1 MLGFSALSENPISSV
16 NKVLELSASMTGLA
30 ISSAAAAG
38 TLVGSSTMSSSAIQ
52 TSAGVRI
59 LAHSA
64 SLDSSLVTSSS
75 AVFVKG
81 STLETDLVSSFVQT
95 TAGVR
100 ILIGTS
106 TQDFNLTQT
115 AIGEL
120 LFTEIVPSVTVTYT
134 EITHTGDNWTE
145 ITHTGDTWTD
155 VSTNQELQMASSY
168 TANNG
173 IEKIGTGEQAGTW
186 GATTNTNFDILDRAI
201 NGVGAIT
208 LSGTTHTL
216 TTTDGAL
223 SDGHFKVLVFGGTLS
238 STNTVT
244 ISPNDQDKLYFV
256 FNNTSGSQSVIIKQG
271 SGATVTVGN
280 GKTAIVYAD
289 GAGSGAAV
297 AQIETGSDEF
307 TEDVTMKTGDGA
319 LLTLQTSATAITD
332 GNVLGALQ
340 FQAPNESSGTDAVTV
355 AASIVAEADNTF
367 AADNNQTDMVFKLG
381 SSEAATEKMRLTH
394 EGILSIPADGSI
406 TANHFSVGTGADL
419 KIYHDGSDSYVDD
432 TGTGNLN
439 LKGSIVQ
446 LLSTGGEAM
455 IKATTDGAAEL
466 YHDGTKKIETTSA
479 GTTVSGV
486 VTATGFTIGSAVIAE
501 SELEQIDGIT
511 AGTVSASKAVVVDSN
526 KDITGFRNIANTGT
540 ITAGGDITAF
550 SDERLKSD
558 IETID
563 NALNK
568 VMNMRGVSYTKQA
581 EKGIGVI
588 AQEIEK
594 VLPEVVTD
602 GEYKSVAYGNIVGV
616 LIEAIKDLK
625 KELDDHKQEC
635 NCGSNKQWYYKYG

>member
-1 MLGFSALSENPISSV
+1 MLGHVSLSETPISSIS
-16 NKVLELSASMTGLA
+16 KILEGNAEMSGIASKASAG
-30 ISSAAAAG
+30 IG
-38 TLVGSSTMSSSAIQ
+38 ILVGVADISAIFVEEVEG
-52 TSAGVRI
+52 AAVPDI
-59 LAHSA
+59 P
-64 SLDSSLVTSSS
+64 VTSMSFNFGLDDIPGR
-75 AVFVKG
+75 FVKG
-81 STLETDLVSSFVQT
+81 TELETDIEFLAEQSS
-95 TAGVR
+95 AG
-100 ILIGTS
+100 IGVFTGAS

-115 AIGEL
+115 ATGEL

-238 STNTVT
+238 STNTIT

-256 FNNTSGSQSVIIKQG
+256 FNNTSGSQSIIIKQG

-319 LLTLQTSATAITD
+319 LLTLQTSDTTVVD
-332 GNVLGALQ
+332 GDVLGALQ
-340 FQAPNESSGTDAVTV
+340 FQAPNESSGTDAITV
-355 AASIVAEADNTF
+355 AASIVAEADDTF
-367 AADNNQTDMVFKLG
+367 AADSNKTDMLFKLG

-394 EGILSIPADGSI
+394 EGDIDLRTDDRFIFFGADSDVTLRHVHNTGLLLNSTNQLQFGDSGTYIHQSADG
-406 TANHFSVGTGADL
+406 VLDL
-419 KIYHDGSDSYVDD
+419 VSD
-432 TGTGNLN
+432 TEIEIN
-439 LKGSIVQ
+439 
-446 LLSTGGEAM
+446 
-455 IKATTDGAAEL
+455 ATTIDMNGAL
-466 YHDGTKKIETTSA
+466 DVSGQITSA
-479 GTTVSGV
+479 GALTCAGIV
-486 VTATGFTIGSAVIAE
+486 VGAASLQEADLV
-501 SELEQIDGIT
+501 QIDGIT
-511 AGTVSASKAVVVDSN
+511 AGTVSASKAVIVDSN
-526 KDITGFRNIANTGT
+526 KDASGFRNITATGT
-540 ITAGGDITAF
+540 VQGAEVTAT

-563 NALNK
+563 NALDK
-568 VMNMRGVSYTKQA
+568 VMNMRGVSYVKQA

-616 LIEAIKDLK
+616 LIEAIKEQQKQIDELK
-625 KELDDHKQEC
+625 KDKH
-635 NCGSNKQWYYKYG
+635 GSSNQWYNKSNRCS

>member
-1 MLGFSALSENPISSV
+1 
-16 NKVLELSASMTGLA
+16 
-30 ISSAAAAG
+30 
-38 TLVGSSTMSSSAIQ
+38 
-52 TSAGVRI
+52 
-59 LAHSA
+59 
-64 SLDSSLVTSSS
+64 
-75 AVFVKG
+75 
-81 STLETDLVSSFVQT
+81 
-95 TAGVR
+95 
-100 ILIGTS
+100 
-106 TQDFNLTQT
+106 
-115 AIGEL
+115 
-120 LFTEIVPSVTVTYT
+120 
-134 EITHTGDNWTE
+134 
-145 ITHTGDTWTD
+145 
-155 VSTNQELQMASSY
+155 MASSY

-256 FNNTSGSQSVIIKQG
+256 FNNTSGSQSIIIKQG

-319 LLTLQTSATAITD
+319 LLTLQTSDTTVVD
-332 GNVLGALQ
+332 GDVLGALQ
-340 FQAPNESSGTDAVTV
+340 FQAPNESSGTDAITV

-394 EGILSIPADGSI
+394 EG
-406 TANHFSVGTGADL
+406 DL
-419 KIYHDGSDSYVDD
+419 
-432 TGTGNLN
+432 
-439 LKGSIVQ
+439 
-446 LLSTGGEAM
+446 
-455 IKATTDGAAEL
+455 
-466 YHDGTKKIETTSA
+466 
-479 GTTVSGV
+479 TVS
-486 VTATGFTIGSAVIAE
+486 TSFTIGSATITEAE
-501 SELEQIDGIT
+501 LEILDGATVTTAELNILDGVTATASELNIMDGVTATTAELNIMDGVTSTASELNLVDGIT
-511 AGTVSASKAVVVDSN
+511 AGTVSASKAVIVDSN
-526 KDITGFRNIANTGT
+526 KDISGFRNISNTGT
-540 ITAGGDITAF
+540 ITASGDITAF

-563 NALNK
+563 NALDK
-568 VMNMRGVSYTKQA
+568 VMNMRGVSYIKQA

-588 AQEIEK
+588 AQEVEK

-616 LIEAIKDLK
+616 LIEAIKEQQKQIDELK
-625 KELDDHKQEC
+625 KDK
-635 NCGSNKQWYYKYG
+635 

>member
-1 MLGFSALSENPISSV
+1 
-16 NKVLELSASMTGLA
+16 
-30 ISSAAAAG
+30 
-38 TLVGSSTMSSSAIQ
+38 
-52 TSAGVRI
+52 
-59 LAHSA
+59 
-64 SLDSSLVTSSS
+64 
-75 AVFVKG
+75 
-81 STLETDLVSSFVQT
+81 
-95 TAGVR
+95 
-100 ILIGTS
+100 
-106 TQDFNLTQT
+106 
-115 AIGEL
+115 
-120 LFTEIVPSVTVTYT
+120 
-134 EITHTGDNWTE
+134 
-145 ITHTGDTWTD
+145 
-155 VSTNQELQMASSY
+155 MASSY

-256 FNNTSGSQSVIIKQG
+256 FNNTSGSQSIIIKQG

-319 LLTLQTSATAITD
+319 LLTLQTSDTTVGD
-332 GNVLGALQ
+332 GDVLGALQ
-340 FQAPNESSGTDAVTV
+340 FQAPNESSGTDAITV
-355 AASIVAEADNTF
+355 AASIVAEADDTF
-367 AADNNQTDMVFKLG
+367 AADSNKTDMVFKLG

-394 EGILSIPADGSI
+394 EGDLNLLTDNKSIQLGADSDTTLTHVADTGILLNSTRQLQFGDSGTYIHQSADGVLDLVSDTEIEINATTIDMNGNLDLSGTLTCSTSI
-406 TANHFSVGTGADL
+406 TVGSAALT
-419 KIYHDGSDSYVDD
+419 
-432 TGTGNLN
+432 
-439 LKGSIVQ
+439 
-446 LLSTGGEAM
+446 E
-455 IKATTDGAAEL
+455 AEL
-466 YHDGTKKIETTSA
+466 EK
-479 GTTVSGV
+479 
-486 VTATGFTIGSAVIAE
+486 
-501 SELEQIDGIT
+501 LDGIT
-511 AGTVSASKAVVVDSN
+511 NGTVSASKAVVVDSN
-526 KDITGFRNIANTGT
+526 KDITGFRNITNTGT

-563 NALNK
+563 NALDK
-568 VMNMRGVSYTKQA
+568 VMNMRGVFYTKQA

-616 LIEAIKDLK
+616 LIEAIKEQQKQIDELK
-625 KELDDHKQEC
+625 KDK
-635 NCGSNKQWYYKYG
+635 

>member
-1 MLGFSALSENPISSV
+1 
-16 NKVLELSASMTGLA
+16 
-30 ISSAAAAG
+30 
-38 TLVGSSTMSSSAIQ
+38 
-52 TSAGVRI
+52 
-59 LAHSA
+59 
-64 SLDSSLVTSSS
+64 
-75 AVFVKG
+75 
-81 STLETDLVSSFVQT
+81 
-95 TAGVR
+95 
-100 ILIGTS
+100 
-106 TQDFNLTQT
+106 
-115 AIGEL
+115 
-120 LFTEIVPSVTVTYT
+120 
-134 EITHTGDNWTE
+134 
-145 ITHTGDTWTD
+145 
-155 VSTNQELQMASSY
+155 MASSY

-256 FNNTSGSQSVIIKQG
+256 FNNTSGDQSIIIKQG

-319 LLTLQTSATAITD
+319 LLTLQTSATAVTD
-332 GNVLGALQ
+332 GSVLGALQ
-340 FQAPNESSGTDAVTV
+340 FQAPNESSGTDAITV
-355 AASIVAEADNTF
+355 AASIVAEADDTF
-367 AADNNQTDMVFKLG
+367 AADSNKTDLVFKLG

-394 EGILSIPADGSI
+394 EGDLNLITDNKSIQLGADSDTTLTHVADTGILLNSTRQLQFGDSGTYIHQSADGVLDLVSDTEIEINATTIDMNGNLDLSGTLTCATSI
-406 TANHFSVGTGADL
+406 TVGSAALT
-419 KIYHDGSDSYVDD
+419 
-432 TGTGNLN
+432 
-439 LKGSIVQ
+439 
-446 LLSTGGEAM
+446 E
-455 IKATTDGAAEL
+455 AEL
-466 YHDGTKKIETTSA
+466 EKLDE
-479 GTTVSGV
+479 
-486 VTATGFTIGSAVIAE
+486 
-501 SELEQIDGIT
+501 IT
-511 AGTVSASKAVVVDSN
+511 NGTVSASKAVVVDSN
-526 KDITGFRNIANTGT
+526 KDASGFRNITATGT
-540 ITAGGDITAF
+540 VQGAEVTAT

-558 IETID
+558 IKTID
-563 NALNK
+563 NALDK
-568 VMNMRGVSYTKQA
+568 VMNMRGVSYIKQA
-581 EKGIGVI
+581 EKGVGVI

-616 LIEAIKDLK
+616 LIEAIKEQQKQIDELK
-625 KELDDHKQEC
+625 KDKH
-635 NCGSNKQWYYKYG
+635 GSSDQWYNKPNRYS

>member
-1 MLGFSALSENPISSV
+1 
-16 NKVLELSASMTGLA
+16 
-30 ISSAAAAG
+30 
-38 TLVGSSTMSSSAIQ
+38 
-52 TSAGVRI
+52 
-59 LAHSA
+59 
-64 SLDSSLVTSSS
+64 
-75 AVFVKG
+75 
-81 STLETDLVSSFVQT
+81 
-95 TAGVR
+95 
-100 ILIGTS
+100 
-106 TQDFNLTQT
+106 
-115 AIGEL
+115 
-120 LFTEIVPSVTVTYT
+120 
-134 EITHTGDNWTE
+134 
-145 ITHTGDTWTD
+145 
-155 VSTNQELQMASSY
+155 MASSY

-256 FNNTSGSQSVIIKQG
+256 FNNTSGSQSIIIKQG

-319 LLTLQTSATAITD
+319 LLTLQTSDTTVVD
-332 GNVLGALQ
+332 GDVLGALQ
-340 FQAPNESSGTDAVTV
+340 FQAPNESSGTDAITV

-394 EGILSIPADGSI
+394 EG
-406 TANHFSVGTGADL
+406 DL
-419 KIYHDGSDSYVDD
+419 
-432 TGTGNLN
+432 
-439 LKGSIVQ
+439 
-446 LLSTGGEAM
+446 
-455 IKATTDGAAEL
+455 
-466 YHDGTKKIETTSA
+466 
-479 GTTVSGV
+479 TVS
-486 VTATGFTIGSAVIAE
+486 TSFTIGSATITEAE
-501 SELEQIDGIT
+501 LEILDGATVTTAELNILDGVTATASELNIMDGVTATTAELNIMDGVTSTASELNLVDGIT
-511 AGTVSASKAVVVDSN
+511 AGTVSASKAVIVDSN
-526 KDITGFRNIANTGT
+526 KDISGFRNISNTGT
-540 ITAGGDITAF
+540 ITASGDITAF

-563 NALNK
+563 NALDK

-581 EKGIGVI
+581 ERGIGVI

-616 LIEAIKDLK
+616 LIEAIKEQQKQIDELK
-625 KELDDHKQEC
+625 KDK
-635 NCGSNKQWYYKYG
+635 

>member
-1 MLGFSALSENPISSV
+1 
-16 NKVLELSASMTGLA
+16 
-30 ISSAAAAG
+30 
-38 TLVGSSTMSSSAIQ
+38 
-52 TSAGVRI
+52 
-59 LAHSA
+59 
-64 SLDSSLVTSSS
+64 
-75 AVFVKG
+75 
-81 STLETDLVSSFVQT
+81 
-95 TAGVR
+95 
-100 ILIGTS
+100 
-106 TQDFNLTQT
+106 
-115 AIGEL
+115 
-120 LFTEIVPSVTVTYT
+120 
-134 EITHTGDNWTE
+134 
-145 ITHTGDTWTD
+145 
-155 VSTNQELQMASSY
+155 MASSY

-256 FNNTSGSQSVIIKQG
+256 FNNTSGSQSIIIKQG

-319 LLTLQTSATAITD
+319 LLTLQTSDTTVVD
-332 GNVLGALQ
+332 GDVLGALQ
-340 FQAPNESSGTDAVTV
+340 FQAPNESSGTDAITV
-355 AASIVAEADNTF
+355 AASIVAEADDTF
-367 AADNNQTDMVFKLG
+367 AADSNKTDLVFKLG

-394 EGILSIPADGSI
+394 EGDLEFGVDGFDLFFGTDGDVNLKHVADTGLLLNSTRQLQFGDSGTYIHQSADGVLDLVSDTEIEINATTIDMNGNLDLSGTLTCSTSI
-406 TANHFSVGTGADL
+406 TVGSAALT
-419 KIYHDGSDSYVDD
+419 
-432 TGTGNLN
+432 
-439 LKGSIVQ
+439 
-446 LLSTGGEAM
+446 E
-455 IKATTDGAAEL
+455 AEL
-466 YHDGTKKIETTSA
+466 EK
-479 GTTVSGV
+479 
-486 VTATGFTIGSAVIAE
+486 
-501 SELEQIDGIT
+501 LDGIT
-511 AGTVSASKAVVVDSN
+511 NGTVAASKAVVVDSN
-526 KDITGFRNIANTGT
+526 KDASGFRNITATGT
-540 ITAGGDITAF
+540 VQGAEVTAT

-558 IETID
+558 IQTID
-563 NALNK
+563 NALDK
-568 VMNMRGVSYTKQA
+568 VMNMRGVSYIKQA
-581 EKGIGVI
+581 EKGVGVI

-616 LIEAIKDLK
+616 LIEAIKEQQKQIDELK
-625 KELDDHKQEC
+625 KDKH
-635 NCGSNKQWYYKYG
+635 GSSD

>member
-1 MLGFSALSENPISSV
+1 
-16 NKVLELSASMTGLA
+16 
-30 ISSAAAAG
+30 
-38 TLVGSSTMSSSAIQ
+38 
-52 TSAGVRI
+52 
-59 LAHSA
+59 
-64 SLDSSLVTSSS
+64 
-75 AVFVKG
+75 
-81 STLETDLVSSFVQT
+81 
-95 TAGVR
+95 
-100 ILIGTS
+100 
-106 TQDFNLTQT
+106 
-115 AIGEL
+115 
-120 LFTEIVPSVTVTYT
+120 
-134 EITHTGDNWTE
+134 
-145 ITHTGDTWTD
+145 
-155 VSTNQELQMASSY
+155 MASSY

-256 FNNTSGSQSVIIKQG
+256 FNNTSGSQSIIIKQG

-319 LLTLQTSATAITD
+319 LLTLQTSDTTVVD
-332 GNVLGALQ
+332 GDVLGALQ
-340 FQAPNESSGTDAVTV
+340 FQAPNESSGTDAITV

-394 EGILSIPADGSI
+394 EG
-406 TANHFSVGTGADL
+406 DL
-419 KIYHDGSDSYVDD
+419 
-432 TGTGNLN
+432 
-439 LKGSIVQ
+439 
-446 LLSTGGEAM
+446 
-455 IKATTDGAAEL
+455 
-466 YHDGTKKIETTSA
+466 
-479 GTTVSGV
+479 TVS
-486 VTATGFTIGSAVIAE
+486 TSFTIGSATITEAE
-501 SELEQIDGIT
+501 LEILDGATVTTAELNILDGVTSTASELNLVDGIT
-511 AGTVSASKAVVVDSN
+511 AGTVSASKAVIVDSN
-526 KDITGFRNIANTGT
+526 KDISGFRNISNTGT
-540 ITAGGDITAF
+540 ITASGDITAF

-563 NALNK
+563 NALDK
-568 VMNMRGVSYTKQA
+568 VMNMRGVSYIKQA

-588 AQEIEK
+588 AQEVEK

-616 LIEAIKDLK
+616 LIEAIKEQQKQIDELK
-625 KELDDHKQEC
+625 KDKH
-635 NCGSNKQWYYKYG
+635 GSSD

>member
-1 MLGFSALSENPISSV
+1 
-16 NKVLELSASMTGLA
+16 
-30 ISSAAAAG
+30 
-38 TLVGSSTMSSSAIQ
+38 
-52 TSAGVRI
+52 
-59 LAHSA
+59 
-64 SLDSSLVTSSS
+64 
-75 AVFVKG
+75 
-81 STLETDLVSSFVQT
+81 
-95 TAGVR
+95 
-100 ILIGTS
+100 
-106 TQDFNLTQT
+106 
-115 AIGEL
+115 
-120 LFTEIVPSVTVTYT
+120 
-134 EITHTGDNWTE
+134 
-145 ITHTGDTWTD
+145 
-155 VSTNQELQMASSY
+155 MASSY

-238 STNTVT
+238 ATNTVT

-256 FNNTSGSQSVIIKQG
+256 FNNTSGSQSIIIKQG

-297 AQIETGSDEF
+297 AQIETGSDAF
-307 TEDVTMKTGDGA
+307 TEDLTVKTSDGA
-319 LLTLQTSATAITD
+319 LLTLQTSDTSVED
-332 GNVLGALQ
+332 GDVLGALQ
-340 FQAPNESSGTDAVTV
+340 FQAPNESGGTDAIEV

-367 AADNNQTDMVFKLG
+367 ASDNNQTDMVFKLG

-394 EGILSIPADGSI
+394 EG
-406 TANHFSVGTGADL
+406 DL
-419 KIYHDGSDSYVDD
+419 
-432 TGTGNLN
+432 
-439 LKGSIVQ
+439 
-446 LLSTGGEAM
+446 
-455 IKATTDGAAEL
+455 
-466 YHDGTKKIETTSA
+466 
-479 GTTVSGV
+479 TVS
-486 VTATGFTIGSAVIAE
+486 TSFTIGSATITEA
-501 SELEQIDGIT
+501 ELEILDGATVTTAELNILDGVTSTAAELNILDGVTSTAAELNLVDGIT
-511 AGTVSASKAVVVDSN
+511 AGTVSASKAVIVDSN

-563 NALNK
+563 DALYK

-588 AQEIEK
+588 AQEVEK

-635 NCGSNKQWYYKYG
+635 NCGSSE

>member
-1 MLGFSALSENPISSV
+1 
-16 NKVLELSASMTGLA
+16 
-30 ISSAAAAG
+30 
-38 TLVGSSTMSSSAIQ
+38 
-52 TSAGVRI
+52 
-59 LAHSA
+59 
-64 SLDSSLVTSSS
+64 
-75 AVFVKG
+75 
-81 STLETDLVSSFVQT
+81 
-95 TAGVR
+95 
-100 ILIGTS
+100 
-106 TQDFNLTQT
+106 
-115 AIGEL
+115 
-120 LFTEIVPSVTVTYT
+120 
-134 EITHTGDNWTE
+134 
-145 ITHTGDTWTD
+145 
-155 VSTNQELQMASSY
+155 MASSY

-238 STNTVT
+238 STNTIT

-256 FNNTSGSQSVIIKQG
+256 FNNTSGSQSIIIKQG

-319 LLTLQTSATAITD
+319 LLTLQTSDTTVVD
-332 GNVLGALQ
+332 GDVLGALQ
-340 FQAPNESSGTDAVTV
+340 FQAPNESSGTDAITV
-355 AASIVAEADNTF
+355 AASIVAEADATF

-381 SSEAATEKMRLTH
+381 GTSAATEKMRLTH
-394 EGILSIPADGSI
+394 EGDLEFKVDGFDLLFGADGDVNLKHVADTGLLLASTRQLQFGDSGTYIHQSADGVLDLVSDTEIEINATTIDMNGNLDLSGTLTCATSI
-406 TANHFSVGTGADL
+406 TVGSAALT
-419 KIYHDGSDSYVDD
+419 
-432 TGTGNLN
+432 
-439 LKGSIVQ
+439 
-446 LLSTGGEAM
+446 E
-455 IKATTDGAAEL
+455 AEL
-466 YHDGTKKIETTSA
+466 EK
-479 GTTVSGV
+479 
-486 VTATGFTIGSAVIAE
+486 
-501 SELEQIDGIT
+501 LDGIT
-511 AGTVSASKAVVVDSN
+511 NGTVAASKAVVVDSN
-526 KDITGFRNIANTGT
+526 KDASGFRNITATGT
-540 ITAGGDITAF
+540 VQGAEVTAT

-558 IETID
+558 IQTID
-563 NALNK
+563 NALDK
-568 VMNMRGVSYTKQA
+568 VMNMRGVSYVKQA

-616 LIEAIKDLK
+616 LIEAIKEQQKQIDELK
-625 KELDDHKQEC
+625 KDKH
-635 NCGSNKQWYYKYG
+635 GSGD

>member
-1 MLGFSALSENPISSV
+1 
-16 NKVLELSASMTGLA
+16 
-30 ISSAAAAG
+30 
-38 TLVGSSTMSSSAIQ
+38 
-52 TSAGVRI
+52 
-59 LAHSA
+59 
-64 SLDSSLVTSSS
+64 
-75 AVFVKG
+75 
-81 STLETDLVSSFVQT
+81 
-95 TAGVR
+95 
-100 ILIGTS
+100 
-106 TQDFNLTQT
+106 
-115 AIGEL
+115 
-120 LFTEIVPSVTVTYT
+120 
-134 EITHTGDNWTE
+134 
-145 ITHTGDTWTD
+145 
-155 VSTNQELQMASSY
+155 MASSY

-256 FNNTSGSQSVIIKQG
+256 FNNTSGSQSIIIKQG
-271 SGATVTVGN
+271 SGATFTVGS

-319 LLTLQTSATAITD
+319 LLTLQTSDTTVGD
-332 GNVLGALQ
+332 GDVLGALQ
-340 FQAPNESSGTDAVTV
+340 FQAPNESSGTDAITV
-355 AASIVAEADNTF
+355 AASIVAEADDTF
-367 AADNNQTDMVFKLG
+367 AADSNKTDMVFKLG

-394 EGILSIPADGSI
+394 EGDLNLITDNKSIQLGADSDTTLTHVADTGILLNSTRQLQFGDSGTYIHQSADGVLDLVSDTEIEINATTIDMNGNLDLSGTLTCATSI
-406 TANHFSVGTGADL
+406 TVGSAALT
-419 KIYHDGSDSYVDD
+419 
-432 TGTGNLN
+432 
-439 LKGSIVQ
+439 
-446 LLSTGGEAM
+446 E
-455 IKATTDGAAEL
+455 AEL
-466 YHDGTKKIETTSA
+466 EKLDE
-479 GTTVSGV
+479 
-486 VTATGFTIGSAVIAE
+486 
-501 SELEQIDGIT
+501 IT
-511 AGTVSASKAVVVDSN
+511 NGTVSASKAVVVDSN
-526 KDITGFRNIANTGT
+526 KDASGFRNITATGT
-540 ITAGGDITAF
+540 VQGAEVTAT

-558 IETID
+558 IQTID

-581 EKGIGVI
+581 EKGVGVI

-616 LIEAIKDLK
+616 LIEAIK
-625 KELDDHKQEC
+625 EQQKQID
-635 NCGSNKQWYYKYG
+635 KLTRYG

>member
-1 MLGFSALSENPISSV
+1 
-16 NKVLELSASMTGLA
+16 
-30 ISSAAAAG
+30 
-38 TLVGSSTMSSSAIQ
+38 
-52 TSAGVRI
+52 
-59 LAHSA
+59 
-64 SLDSSLVTSSS
+64 
-75 AVFVKG
+75 
-81 STLETDLVSSFVQT
+81 
-95 TAGVR
+95 
-100 ILIGTS
+100 
-106 TQDFNLTQT
+106 
-115 AIGEL
+115 
-120 LFTEIVPSVTVTYT
+120 
-134 EITHTGDNWTE
+134 
-145 ITHTGDTWTD
+145 
-155 VSTNQELQMASSY
+155 MASSY

-256 FNNTSGSQSVIIKQG
+256 FNNTSGDQSIIIKQG
-271 SGATVTVGN
+271 SGATVTVAN

-297 AQIETGSDEF
+297 AQIETGSDAF
-307 TEDVTMKTGDGA
+307 TEDLTVKTGDGA
-319 LLTLQTSATAITD
+319 LLTLQTSDTSVED
-332 GNVLGALQ
+332 GDVLGALQ
-340 FQAPNESSGTDAVTV
+340 FQAPNESSGTDAITV

-394 EGILSIPADGSI
+394 EG
-406 TANHFSVGTGADL
+406 DL
-419 KIYHDGSDSYVDD
+419 
-432 TGTGNLN
+432 
-439 LKGSIVQ
+439 
-446 LLSTGGEAM
+446 
-455 IKATTDGAAEL
+455 
-466 YHDGTKKIETTSA
+466 
-479 GTTVSGV
+479 TVS
-486 VTATGFTIGSAVIAE
+486 TSFTIGSATITEAE
-501 SELEQIDGIT
+501 LEILDGATVTTAELNILDGVTSTASELNILDGVTATASELNLLDGST
-511 AGTVSASKAVVVDSN
+511 AGTVVASKAVVVDSN
-526 KDITGFRNIANTGT
+526 KDITGFRNISNTGT

-550 SDERLKSD
+550 SDERLKTD

-563 NALNK
+563 NALDK

-616 LIEAIKDLK
+616 LIEAIKEQQKQIDELK
-625 KELDDHKQEC
+625 KDK
-635 NCGSNKQWYYKYG
+635 